1 MQKRIS
7 VEFVMVMEIP
17 AEPIADSMRRRAMVS
32 WLCVVLL
39 SKLLDV
45 TTEVKYIIYIYI
57 YINKY
62 VTRKRRNYIFPTSL
76 FRESL
81 HSSGV

>member
-45 TTEVKYIIYIYI
+45 TTEVKYIYIYI
-57 YINKY
+57 YISGSCKVARLNPSEVY
-62 VTRKRRNYIFPTSL
+62 V
-76 FRESL
+76 
-81 HSSGV
+81 